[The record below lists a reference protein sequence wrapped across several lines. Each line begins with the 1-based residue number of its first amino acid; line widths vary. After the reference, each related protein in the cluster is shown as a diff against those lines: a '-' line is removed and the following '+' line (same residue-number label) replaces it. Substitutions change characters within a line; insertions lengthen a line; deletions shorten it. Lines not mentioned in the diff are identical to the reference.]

1 MIAARPATPPP
12 QAPRGRLKNP
22 YMPVVRMLGFA
33 SLLALAL
40 LTMAPFLWMVLT
52 SLKTQQEAFAYPP
65 TFLPSTGPQWQN
77 YTQLF
82 TLVPFGRYF
91 VNTLIVTVAVVVGQL
106 VISSMAAYAFSR
118 LKFMGRDTIFLFYL
132 ATMMVPFQVTLI
144 PLYLLVVQLG
154 WVNTYWGLIA
164 PGLSSAY
171 GIFLLRQSFLTQPE
185 ELSDAARIDGASEY
199 GIYWRIFLPLN
210 GPALATVGVFAFM
223 GTWTDLLWPL
233 LIVRDQNLRTLELG
247 LAYFNSAVPQ
257 VVQPNWPLLMAAA
270 VVVMLPVIVVYL
282 FTQRYFTE
290 GIALSGV
297 KG

>member
-1 MIAARPATPPP
+1 MIGLR
-12 QAPRGRLKNP
+12 RKNP
-22 YMPVVRMLGFA
+22 YLPALRMLGLA
-33 SLLALAL
+33 SLAALAL
-40 LTMAPFLWMVLT
+40 LMMAPFLWMLLT
-52 SLKTQQEAFAYPP
+52 SLKTQQEAFQYPP
-65 TFLPSTGPQWQN
+65 SILPQSGLQWNN

-91 VNTLIVTVAVVVGQL
+91 LNTLLVTSAVVFGQL
-106 VISSMAAYAFSR
+106 LVSSMAAYAFSR

-132 ATMMVPFQVTLI
+132 ATMMVPF
-144 PLYLLVVQLG
+144 G

-171 GIFLLRQSFLTQPE
+171 GIFLLRQSFLTLPE

-210 GPALATVGVFAFM
+210 GPALATLGVFAFL

-233 LIVRDQNLRTLELG
+233 LIVRDQRLRTLELG

-257 VVQPNWPLLMAAA
+257 FVQPNWPLLMAAA
-270 VVVMLPVIVVYL
+270 VVVMLPIIVVYL

>member
-1 MIAARPATPPP
+1 MTER
-12 QAPRGRLKNP
+12 RRNP
-22 YMPVVRMLGFA
+22 YLPFVRMLGLA
-33 SLLALAL
+33 ALAALAL
-40 LTMAPFLWMVLT
+40 MTMAPFLWMVLT

-65 TFLPSTGPQWQN
+65 TLLPRNGPQWQN

-91 VNTLIVTVAVVVGQL
+91 LNTVIVTGAVVVGQL
-106 VISSMAAYAFSR
+106 LISSMAAYAFAR
-118 LKFMGRDTIFLFYL
+118 LRFVGRDTIFLFYL

-171 GIFLLRQSFLTQPE
+171 GIFLLRQAFLTQPE
-185 ELSDAARIDGASEY
+185 ELADAARIDGASEY

-210 GPALATVGVFAFM
+210 GPALATVGVFAFL

-257 VVQPNWPLLMAAA
+257 FVQPNWPLLMAAA

-290 GIALSGV
+290 GIALTGV

>member
-1 MIAARPATPPP
+1 MNRHPSRAAVRVGLRFLAYSTLSAFALMMI
-12 QAPRGRLKNP
+12 
-22 YMPVVRMLGFA
+22 
-33 SLLALAL
+33 
-40 LTMAPFLWMVLT
+40 APFLWMILT
-52 SLKTQQEAFAYPP
+52 SLKTQQEAFQFPP
-65 TFLPSTGPQWQN
+65 TFWPENPSLET
-77 YTQLF
+77 YRQLF

-91 VNTLIVTVAVVVGQL
+91 FNTLLVTAVTVVGQL
-106 VISSMAAYAFSR
+106 LICSLAAYAFAR

-144 PLYLLVVQLG
+144 PLYLIIYQLG
-154 WVNTYWGLIA
+154 WTNSYWGLIA

-171 GIFLLRQSFLTQPE
+171 GIFLMRQSFLTLPE
-185 ELSDAARIDGASEY
+185 ELSDSARIDGASEW
-199 GIYWRIFLPLN
+199 GIYARIFMPLS
-210 GPALATVGVFAFM
+210 GPVLATLGVFAFL

-233 LIVRDQNLRTLELG
+233 LIVRTERLRTLELG
-247 LAYFNSAVPQ
+247 LAYFNSSIPQ
-257 VVQPNWPLLMAAA
+257 FVQPNWPLMMAAA

>member
-1 MIAARPATPPP
+1 MPRARRSPLHVGVRFLAYATIAA
-12 QAPRGRLKNP
+12 
-22 YMPVVRMLGFA
+22 FA
-33 SLLALAL
+33 VM
-40 LTMAPFLWMVLT
+40 TIAPFAWMVLT
-52 SLKTQQEAFAYPP
+52 SLKTQQEAFRFPP
-65 TFLPSTGPQWQN
+65 TLLPDSPSFET
-77 YTQLF
+77 YRQLF

-91 VNTLIVTVAVVVGQL
+91 LNTLLVTAATVLGQL
-106 VISSMAAYAFSR
+106 FVCSLAAYAFAR
-118 LKFMGRDTIFLFYL
+118 LRFFGRDAIFIFYL

-144 PLYLLVVQLG
+144 PLYLIIFQLG

-171 GIFLLRQSFLTQPE
+171 GIFLMRQSFLTLPE
-185 ELSDAARIDGASEY
+185 ELSDAARIDGASEW
-199 GIYWRIFLPLN
+199 GIYARIFLPLS
-210 GPALATVGVFAFM
+210 GPILATLGVFAFL

-233 LIVRDQNLRTLELG
+233 LIVRSERMRTLELG
-247 LAYFNSAVPQ
+247 LAYFHSSIPAF
-257 VVQPNWPLLMAAA
+257 VQPNWPLMMAAA

>member
-1 MIAARPATPPP
+1 MTSVR
-12 QAPRGRLKNP
+12 RRVKNP
-22 YMPVVRMLGFA
+22 YMPAVRMLGFA

-65 TFLPSTGPQWQN
+65 TFLPQNGVQWSN

-91 VNTLIVTVAVVVGQL
+91 LNTLFVTVAVVVGQL
-106 VISSMAAYAFSR
+106 LISSMAAYAFSR
-118 LKFMGRDTIFLFYL
+118 LRFMGRDTVFLFYL

-144 PLYLLVVQLG
+144 PLYLLVVELG

-233 LIVRDQNLRTLELG
+233 LIVRNQGLRTLELG

-257 VVQPNWPLLMAAA
+257 FVQPNWPLLMAAA